1 MSVLKIVVTGPA
13 CAGKTTFVKSLTDE
27 RLVSTEKQTTDA
39 GGRDT
44 TTVGFDYGRVQIDDH
59 HASLFGTPG
68 QARFEY
74 LWDILGEGADGCIFL
89 FPADRSSTADD
100 SIRFVRRLS
109 QRENAPVVVGVTR
122 TDLAPSEQHPDVR
135 EWFEPMARQIE
146 AVDPRDHA
154 QCRRLLA
161 GLVRPLRG

>member
-13 CAGKTTFVKSLTDE
+13 CAGKTTFVKSRTDE

>member
-27 RLVSTEKQTTDA
+27 GLVSTEKQTTDA
-39 GGRDT
+39 GERDT
-44 TTVGFDYGRVQIDDH
+44 TTVGFDYGRVQVAGH

-74 LWDILGEGADGCIFL
+74 LWDILGEGADGCVFL
-89 FPADRSSTADD
+89 FPADHSSTADD

-109 QRENAPVVVGVTR
+109 ERENAPVVVGVTR
-122 TDLAPSEQHPDVR
+122 TDLATPEQHPDLR
-135 EWFEPMARQIE
+135 ECFAPVARQIE
-146 AVDPRDHA
+146 AIDPRDHA
-154 QCRRLLA
+154 QCRRLLT